1 MGRIEKTSDIRL
13 MRGEV
18 ELGKVKA
25 LSIKKQKTEVN
36 GVSQGEEF
44 GIFFAPQLDF
54 AAGDVI
60 VAVKE

>member
-1 MGRIEKTSDIRL
+1 

-25 LSIKKQKTEVN
+25 LSIKKQKNEVN
-36 GVSQGEEF
+36 SVGQGEEF

-54 AAGDVI
+54 NAGDVI